1 MIDVTFY
8 FTTSNQIS
16 SHHFIPSPSISHLI
30 VISSHLISSHHITSH
45 DTTSHLTSPLFP
57 SLSTSATADGDDEED
72 EFDDE
77 TAASSYHIKH
87 EKGDNDSDDDNDGL
101 RKDFVK
107 TEKSARKSSHSHSN
121 ADLRTLGVDGIP
133 GPLGT
138 DGAAARWTDYFI
150 CMPQ

>member
-1 MIDVTFY
+1 MSHS
-8 FTTSNQIS
+8 TSPHLIRSHHIIS
-16 SHHFIPSPSISHLI
+16 SPLL
-30 VISSHLISSHHITSH
+30 VYLISSSSHHITSH